1 MKVKIEIDENLQEEE
16 VIIRCSSLS
25 DSIVNLQNYISEQRN
40 GKQCI
45 PLYQGGTEYYV
56 PIQEIY
62 FFETEGKE
70 VHAHSADKL
79 FNTTYKLYELEG
91 LLPGCFMRISKSTI
105 VNLDYIYSITR
116 NLTASSMVEF
126 MNSKKKALVS
136 RGYYKALVESIEMR
150 RMRK

>member
-16 VIIRCSSLS
+16 VIIRCKSLN
-25 DSIVNLQNYISEQRN
+25 DSIVSLQNYISEQKN

-56 PIQEIY
+56 PIDKIY
-62 FFETEGKE
+62 FFETEGRE
-70 VHAHSADKL
+70 LHAHTRDKL
-79 FNTTYKLYELEG
+79 FNTTYKLYELEEI
-91 LLPGCFMRISKSTI
+91 LPGYFLRISKSTI

-116 NLTASSMVEF
+116 NLTASSIVEF
-126 MNSKKKALVS
+126 TQSSKKALVS
-136 RGYYKALVESIEMR
+136 RAYYKVLIESIETR